1 MSAGA
6 LLVIVGPFF
15 DAIGEEG
22 DAGTPGTVIG
32 LGIGALAA
40 GVVTLFRAEARYAA
54 LGILAAL
61 FFLAYSG
68 ELADDVLYEGIAGV
82 AFVLIGLLSLIGHRG
97 GRGRRGV
104 PRASGADAA
113 SRDAPSGE
121 PSTPAEEPGGRA
133 PPS

>member
-6 LLVIVGPFF
+6 LLVVVGPAL

-22 DAGTPGTVIG
+22 DAGTPRTAIG
-32 LGIGALAA
+32 LGIGVLVA
-40 GVVTLFRAEARYAA
+40 GVVTLFFAWARYAA
-54 LGILAAL
+54 LGILTAL

-68 ELADDVLYEGIAGV
+68 ELADDVLYEGIAGI

-97 GRGRRGV
+97 GRGRRGA

-113 SRDAPSGE
+113 SRGAPSGE
-121 PSTPAEEPGGRA
+121 PSTPGEEQGGRA